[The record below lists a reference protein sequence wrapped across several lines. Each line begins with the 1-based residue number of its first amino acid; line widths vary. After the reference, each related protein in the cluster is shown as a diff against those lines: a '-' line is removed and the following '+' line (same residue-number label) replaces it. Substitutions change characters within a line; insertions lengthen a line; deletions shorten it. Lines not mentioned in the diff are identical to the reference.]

1 MPASIDTDNT
11 VEENE
16 IVGNA
21 NGIFIA
27 PGVQGN
33 TFRANTIVG
42 NPPVQVA
49 VDHTDNMGYDVKN
62 LADDGANIFHDN
74 ICLTA
79 INAPCPALSPHPN
92 SSIADQLQFSGCATH
107 PPASSCRLTV
117 GEWDHYLTI
126 KVSPG
131 ARPLGIGDRFQR
143 MTVQQYLQSR
153 IAAGFGS
160 SELPKDIK
168 P

>member
-1 MPASIDTDNT
+1 MPAAIDTDNT
-11 VEENE
+11 IEENE

-33 TFRANTIVG
+33 TIRANTIVG

-49 VDHTDNMGYDVKN
+49 VDHTDNAGYDIKN
-62 LADDGANIFHDN
+62 LADDGANTFDGN

-79 INAPCPALSPHPN
+79 INAPCPAVSPAN
-92 SSIADQLQFSGCATH
+92 SSVVDQLQFSGCASH
-107 PPASSCRLTV
+107 PPTASCKLTV
-117 GEWDHYLTI
+117 SEWNHYLI
-126 KVSPG
+126 NKVNPG
-131 ARPLGIGDRFQR
+131 ARALGIGDRMQR

-153 IAAGFGS
+153 AAAG
-160 SELPKDIK
+160 L
-168 P
+168 